1 MEEQKQKPTEAAGG
15 EITSVSAAPVAVPQ
29 AAKEAPGV
37 PKSFGVASDVQKRD
51 RFGRGGS
58 ESGSRGGRG
67 RGATGGKDGGKRGS
81 GRGRADRPRSEFD
94 QKSIDVRRV
103 ARVVAGGRR
112 FSFSVAM
119 IVGDRKGKV
128 GVGTGKAGD
137 ISTSMDK
144 AVKDAK
150 KHLVTLTLTKTNS
163 LPHQVK
169 AKASSATVALIPA
182 PSRGLVAGSAV
193 RNVLEL
199 AGITDVSAKILSGSK
214 NKLNMARATIKALA
228 NIRPGKR
235 ALMEKSE
242 KPEKADTG
250 TEAN

>member
-1 MEEQKQKPTEAAGG
+1 MEEQKNNQT
-15 EITSVSAAPVAVPQ
+15 EITTTD
-29 AAKEAPGV
+29 AAKTVSPATGKERPGS

-51 RFGRGGS
+51 RALRGGGGAGGRGGH
-58 ESGSRGGRG
+58 G
-67 RGATGGKDGGKRGS
+67 RGASGGKDGGRRGG
-81 GRGRADRPRSEFD
+81 GRGRADRPRPEYD

-137 ISTSMDK
+137 ISMAMDK
-144 AVKDAK
+144 AAKDAK
-150 KHLVTLTLTKTNS
+150 KHIITLRLTKTNS
-163 LPHQVK
+163 IPHQVV
-169 AKASSATVALIPA
+169 AKSSSAIIGIIPA

-199 AGITDVSAKILSGSK
+199 AGVTDVSAKILSGSK
-214 NKLNMARATIKALA
+214 NKLNMARATVKALA
-228 NIRPGKR
+228 SIRAEKGKKI
-235 ALMEKSE
+235 AIL
-242 KPEKADTG
+242 EKALEKEVSDKK
-250 TEAN
+250 E